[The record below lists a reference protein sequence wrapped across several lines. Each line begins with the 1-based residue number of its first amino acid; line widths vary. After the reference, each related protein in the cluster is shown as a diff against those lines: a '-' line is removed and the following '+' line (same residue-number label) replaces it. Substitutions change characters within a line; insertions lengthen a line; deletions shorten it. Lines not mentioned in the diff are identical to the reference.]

1 MTSRVV
7 AGLVNAALWGS
18 GYIYS
23 GRGAIGILAVFSHL
37 IMYGWLVFLSQDGG
51 LETSLLLWGPS
62 LFLGSLFFGLD
73 GYKYAVSKS
82 RPATPEVKNGFC
94 NNCGAPLTSKEKY
107 CSECGASQRTSTP
120 S

>member
-1 MTSRVV
+1 MTNRAA
-7 AGLVNAALWGS
+7 AGLLNAVLWGS
-18 GYIYS
+18 GYTYS
-23 GRGAIGILAVFSHL
+23 GRGAIGLLAVFSHL

-51 LETSLLLWGPS
+51 LEASLLLWGPS

-82 RPATPEVKNGFC
+82 RPVVPEMKKGFC
-94 NNCGAPLTSKEKY
+94 SSCGAPLTAKAKY
-107 CSECGASQRTSTP
+107 CPECGASQRMSAP